1 MHFFDKKHSFQK
13 KEKSSNN
20 KKLKHN
26 SHSTFLKKVLGRVL
40 DGGQDQNQTNLY
52 MFKSAAMNTSE
63 TEFSLRRAIWM
74 NERNLLATRKP
85 LEGILPSP
93 RPWVDLGTK

>member
-93 RPWVDLGTK
+93 RPWVYLGTK